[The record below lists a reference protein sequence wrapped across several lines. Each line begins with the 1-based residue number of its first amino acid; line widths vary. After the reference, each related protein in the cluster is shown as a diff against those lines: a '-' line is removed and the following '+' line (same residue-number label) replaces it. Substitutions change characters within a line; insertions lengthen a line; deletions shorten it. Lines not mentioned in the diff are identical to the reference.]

1 MTARMLRTLALT
13 AITMAFF
20 AANSVLARLALR
32 GGEIDAG
39 TYTAVRIGSGA
50 AALVLL
56 MALHGEGIAL
66 VRANGSWGSAATL
79 AGFATAYSFAYL
91 SLDAGVGALIQ
102 FAMVQIT
109 MNGAGLY
116 RGERPRVSEW
126 AGLALAL
133 GGLAYLVSPGLT
145 APPLGGALLMA
156 LAGVGWGW
164 YSLAATG
171 VERPAAANAGNF
183 VRAAPAAAVLALLVW
198 STESLHASAFGVELA
213 MLSGA
218 VTTGLGCAIWYR
230 VARSLSASRAAIV
243 QLSVPVLA
251 ATAGV
256 VFLGEQP
263 TWRLALAGAAI
274 LGGVALASLGRDRGA
289 EKPVERA

>member
-1 MTARMLRTLALT
+1 MTAQALRTLALT
-13 AITMAFF
+13 ALTMMFF

-39 TYTAVRIGSGA
+39 AFTAVRIGSGA
-50 AALVLL
+50 IALVLL
-56 MALHGEGIAL
+56 MAVRGEGIAL
-66 VRANGSWGSAATL
+66 ARSNSSWGPAATL
-79 AGFATAYSFAYL
+79 AGFAAAYSFAYL

-102 FAMVQIT
+102 FAMVQVT
-109 MNGAGLY
+109 MIGAGLY
-116 RGERPRVSEW
+116 RGERPDFSEW

-164 YSLAATG
+164 YSLAAKSVG
-171 VERPAAANAGNF
+171 RPAAANAGYF
-183 VRAAPAAAVLALLVW
+183 VRAAPAAAIPALVAW
-198 STESLHASAFGVELA
+198 STGSLRASAFGVELA

-218 VTTGLGCAIWYR
+218 VTTGLGCAIWYT
-230 VARSLSASRAAIV
+230 VARDLSASRAAIV

-256 VFLGEQP
+256 VFLGEEP
-263 TWRLALAGAAI
+263 TWRLALAGTAI
-274 LGGVALASLGRDRGA
+274 LGGVALASLGRRRG
-289 EKPVERA
+289 